1 MPVITVSTPTEP
13 ADYEALRLPRTQ
25 EVRVQYRIDESK
37 PQIWKLA
44 QRHFVVGGQHLVLD
58 EPPQIAVYSSTFQFE
73 IVGWGIRLHYGQQ
86 GEIARELIRK
96 FLSLHAKAENDMLD
110 EQEEARW
117 AEIVRR
123 VDYRRFTRERSPFQ
137 FVEGTLTTRNG
148 DMDCKVEWHT
158 GEQERVIG
166 KLALAFSLF
175 DPGERFDGLARFGET
190 NQLIEVRDL
199 SPAPRLSEDGER
211 MWREWPTN
219 R

>member
-1 MPVITVSTPTEP
+1 MPIITGGTLTEP
-13 ADYEALRLPRTQ
+13 ANYEALRLPRTQ
-25 EVRVQYRIDESK
+25 EVRVQYRIDEST

-58 EPPQIAVYSSTFQFE
+58 EPPQIAVYSSSFQFE
-73 IVGWGIRLHYGQQ
+73 VVGWGIRLKYGQQ
-86 GEIARELIRK
+86 GQIARELIRK

-117 AEIVRR
+117 SEIAKR

-137 FVEGTLTTRNG
+137 FVQGTLADRKTDT
-148 DMDCKVEWHT
+148 DCRIEWHT
-158 GEQERVIG
+158 GEKERVTG

-175 DPGERFDGLARFGET
+175 DPGEQFNGFARLGEA
-190 NQLIEVRDL
+190 NQLVEVRDL
-199 SPAPRLSEDGER
+199 SPAPRLAEDGER
-211 MWREWPTN
+211 MWREWPAN